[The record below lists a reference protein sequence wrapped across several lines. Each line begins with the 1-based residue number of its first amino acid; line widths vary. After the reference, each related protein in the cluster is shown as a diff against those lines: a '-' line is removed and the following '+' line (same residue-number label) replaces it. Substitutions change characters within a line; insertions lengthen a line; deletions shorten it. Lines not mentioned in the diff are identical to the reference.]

1 MSRRGTAMGGI
12 GARARGAAEGGRMPG
27 PTRRMTEATMP
38 DRGPDLFDKVRL
50 PPEVDAHLRELNP
63 WWQGLPGRVLPPY
76 RRWVFAT
83 MLRRLDAKVAPA
95 IVLRGARQVAS
106 MTLP

>member
-1 MSRRGTAMGGI
+1 
-12 GARARGAAEGGRMPG
+12 
-27 PTRRMTEATMP
+27 MT
-38 DRGPDLFDKVRL
+38 DLSPDLFDKVRL
-50 PPEVDAHLRELNP
+50 PPEIDAHLRESNP

-95 IVLRGARQVAS
+95 ILLRGARQVGKT
-106 MTLP
+106 TLQEQTIQFLLTERRVDPRRILRVQFDELRRFGP

>member
-1 MSRRGTAMGGI
+1 MA
-12 GARARGAAEGGRMPG
+12 
-27 PTRRMTEATMP
+27 
-38 DRGPDLFDKVRL
+38 DRGPDIFDRVRL
-50 PPEVDAHLRELNP
+50 PPEIDAHLREVNP

-95 IVLRGARQVAS
+95 IVLRGARQVGKTRS
-106 MTLP
+106 STPVRKQLGRSSPTSSTRP